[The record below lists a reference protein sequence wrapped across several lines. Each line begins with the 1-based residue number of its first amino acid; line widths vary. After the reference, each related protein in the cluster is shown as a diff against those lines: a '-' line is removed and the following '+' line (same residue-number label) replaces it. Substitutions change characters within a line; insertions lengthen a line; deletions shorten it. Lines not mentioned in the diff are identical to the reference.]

1 MPYKQRVIGSN
12 PVAPTSIKKPFGTLL
27 KGFLFLNPVHKS
39 QKKNPALLP
48 AGFAHTSNLLCPVEF
63 NPPSSGAF
71 EHYYARFL

>member
-1 MPYKQRVIGSN
+1 
-12 PVAPTSIKKPFGTLL
+12 
-27 KGFLFLNPVHKS
+27 VHKS